1 MIDTVQAVLL
11 LVIILL
17 TVLLVV
23 LGVQVFFI
31 LRDFRRTLDK
41 ANRVLDNTE
50 EITESVSQPINFI
63 STILSGSQTISA
75 ISTISKLFM
84 KTEKK
89 PKTKD

>member
-17 TVLLVV
+17 TILLVV

-63 STILSGSQTISA
+63 SSVLSGSQTISA

-84 KTEKK
+84 KKEKK
-89 PKTKD
+89 QKTKD

>member
-11 LVIILL
+11 LVIVLL
-17 TVLLVV
+17 TILLVV

-50 EITESVSQPINFI
+50 EITESVSQPINFL
-63 STILSGSQTISA
+63 SSVLSGSQTISA
-75 ISTISKLFM
+75 VSSIAKLFM
-84 KTEKK
+84 KKGK
-89 PKTKD
+89 KTKD